1 MDPVLAAQEL
11 AEIPLFAGLSGEELE
26 RIAELLH
33 RRIFRAGTLVMTAE
47 QPGEAIYVIL
57 EGSLKVYLVRE
68 DGNEV
73 ILAILGPGQT
83 VGEMSLLDSAG
94 RSANAMTMEP
104 TTLLW
109 MAGTAFRRCLRTM
122 PALSYNLLRLLCQRL
137 RTVNEQILALTSLD
151 VAGRVARQ
159 ILALADQYGELDGAG
174 GVSIPLRLTQ
184 GDLAAIVGTSRE
196 GVNRV
201 MVKLKER
208 EILSVSG
215 KHHITV
221 HHRGRLA
228 ALCR

>member
-1 MDPVLAAQEL
+1 MDPVPAADEL
-11 AEIPLFAGLSGEELE
+11 AEIPLFEGLSGEDLT

-33 RRIFRAGTLVMTAE
+33 RKVFRAGTLLMTAE

-57 EGSLKVYLVRE
+57 AGSLKVYLVRE

-94 RSANAMTMEP
+94 RSANAMTMES

-109 MAGTAFRRCLRTM
+109 MARAAFRRCLQTA

-159 ILALADQYGELDGAG
+159 ILALADQYGQADGAG
-174 GVSIPLRLTQ
+174 GVYIPLRLTQ

-201 MVKLKER
+201 MVRLKER
-208 EILSVSG
+208 AILSVSA
-215 KHHITV
+215 KHHITI
-221 HHRGRLA
+221 HQRGRLA